1 MLPTRW
7 PLFGG
12 RMYGISLNNPAVSV
26 VPAKSLNFQLVQSEI
41 EFAWGLVELGDR
53 LRAEKRDGEAAEA
66 LKRARNAVL
75 KGERYYR
82 DLKGLESVSASSN
95 LQLLREVIG
104 PIAHPPA
111 REEGLHPIMKER
123 TAK

>member
-1 MLPTRW
+1 MRTNVRH
-7 PLFGG
+7 FAK
-12 RMYGISLNNPAVSV
+12 NNPAVSV

-41 EFAWGLVELGDR
+41 EFAWGLVELGGG
-53 LRAEKRDGEAAEA
+53 LRAEKRDREAAEA

-75 KGERYYR
+75 KGERYRR

-104 PIAHPPA
+104 PTAVPPA
-111 REEGLHPIMKER
+111 REEGLHPIMKEK
-123 TAK
+123 TAR